1 MYSIFHHY
9 DSVTFKECIFFSCSS
24 TLQCWWPQSSR
35 SKSQLQPH
43 IAATTLGWN
52 YCTIWSGGPEFC
64 SSYSQA
70 YSVVGSVDWG
80 ITCTWFHAF
89 HTRISLTTNFY
100 IMLRVLS
107 TCIEWKLPLNLQHN
121 ILSTVL
127 KKKTFCILRFFN
139 NDPLQPNK
147 INIHERTDWSLK
159 IYYSWDYDS
168 VRNKGPWHN
177 YSIYISL
184 YIVTSDG
191 LGPNGTRTSQW
202 LRVNL

>member
-1 MYSIFHHY
+1 MFTLRCAQFSITTILWPSKNAF
-9 DSVTFKECIFFSCSS
+9 FFSCSS
-24 TLQCWWPQSSR
+24 TLQCRWPQSSR

-89 HTRISLTTNFY
+89 HTRISLTTIFY

-127 KKKTFCILRFFN
+127 KKNNVLHFKILQQW
-139 NDPLQPNK
+139 PPAAKQNK
-147 INIHERTDWSLK
+147 H
-159 IYYSWDYDS
+159 SWK
-168 VRNKGPWHN
+168 NWL
-177 YSIYISL
+177 ISQNLLLLGLWQHSEQRSMTLLLNL
-184 YIVTSDG
+184 YQLVYCDKWW
-191 LGPNGTRTSQW
+191 LGPKW
-202 LRVNL
+202 H